1 MNTVIVAEKPS
12 VGRDIARV
20 LGASQPGDG
29 CLMGKGYIVT
39 WALGHLVS
47 LMEPDELDERY
58 RRWRMDDLPIL
69 PEDIPLKVLPA
80 TRGQFAIVKKL
91 MNDKDTAEVICATD
105 AAREGELIFRY
116 IYRMAGCKKPV

>member
-20 LGASQPGDG
+20 LGASQRGDG
-29 CLMGKGYIVT
+29 FLFGKNYIVT

-58 RRWRMDDLPIL
+58 RRWRMADLPIL
-69 PEDIPLKVLPA
+69 S
-80 TRGQFAIVKKL
+80 
-91 MNDKDTAEVICATD
+91 
-105 AAREGELIFRY
+105 LIH
-116 IYRMAGCKKPV
+116 I